1 MLVDFYNLVR
11 TVIVPP
17 DVKPTASFWSSI
29 SMAVMFNFAFVL
41 VRMKTL
47 FSIGKAS
54 DTAGRQK
61 GTYRRV
67 GAGA

>member
-1 MLVDFYNLVR
+1 MS
-11 TVIVPP
+11 
-17 DVKPTASFWSSI
+17 KPTASFWSSI